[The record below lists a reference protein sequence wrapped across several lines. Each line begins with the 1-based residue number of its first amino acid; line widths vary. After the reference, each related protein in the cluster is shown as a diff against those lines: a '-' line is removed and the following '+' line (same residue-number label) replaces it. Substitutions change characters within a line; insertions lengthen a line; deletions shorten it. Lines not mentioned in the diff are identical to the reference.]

1 MPIRIGLDLGQD
13 AMVHVALVQQ
23 PAEYDSSPLELMPP
37 EEPIAPPGLPEV
49 LVVE

>member
-1 MPIRIGLDLGQD
+1 
-13 AMVHVALVQQ
+13 MVHVALVQQ

-37 EEPIAPPGLPEV
+37 EEPIAPADLPEV